1 MRASPQLRRGRPLRA
16 RQRGIAA
23 LEFSLTLTMLLLFIC
38 GVVGFGALF
47 WMQQQLAAAAAD
59 GARAAVYARFNGQA
73 DVPAAAC
80 LAAMGTF
87 SAGSAVLCSTTR
99 APCAWTGAG
108 GRQADCATVAMTYTT
123 QSWPLLETVRGLI
136 TALPGTNRNWI
147 PSRLYSQA
155 IVQISQG
162 TP

>member
-1 MRASPQLRRGRPLRA
+1 MRATMPHLPNMPPRK
-16 RQRGIAA
+16 RQRGLAA
-23 LEFSLTLTMLLLFIC
+23 LEFSLTLTLLLLFIC

-59 GARAAVYARFNGQA
+59 GARAAVYARYNGQA
-73 DVPAAAC
+73 DVPGAAC
-80 LAAMGTF
+80 LAAMGAF
-87 SAGSAVLCSTTR
+87 SASSSVLCSTTS
-99 APCAWTGAG
+99 APCAWTGSG
-108 GRQADCATVAMTYTT
+108 GKQASCATVAMTYTT

-155 IVQISQG
+155 VVQISQG

>member
-1 MRASPQLRRGRPLRA
+1 MRACVQLPAGQTSRK

-23 LEFSLTLTMLLLFIC
+23 LEFSLTLTLLLLFIC

-59 GARAAVYARFNGQA
+59 GARAAVYARFSGQA

-108 GRQADCATVAMTYTT
+108 GRPADCATVAMTYNT

-136 TALPGTNRNWI
+136 TALRGTNRNWI
-147 PSRLYSQA
+147 PNRLHSQA
-155 IVQISQG
+155 VVQISQG

>member
-1 MRASPQLRRGRPLRA
+1 MRAYPQIQGYRPLDK

-23 LEFSLTLTMLLLFIC
+23 LEFSLTLTLLLLFIC

-80 LAAMGTF
+80 LAAMGSF
-87 SAGSAVLCSTTR
+87 SAGSAVLCSATR

-108 GRQADCATVAMTYTT
+108 GGQADCATVAMTYNT

-136 TALPGTNRNWI
+136 TALPGTNQNWV
-147 PSRLYSQA
+147 PSRLHSQA
-155 IVQISQG
+155 VVQISQG

>member
-1 MRASPQLRRGRPLRA
+1 MRAYPQCPGDKTPRQ

-23 LEFSLTLTMLLLFIC
+23 LEFSLTLTLLLLFIC

-59 GARAAVYARFNGQA
+59 GARAAVYARSGGQA

-80 LAAMGTF
+80 LAAMGSF

-108 GRQADCATVAMTYTT
+108 GRLADCATVAMTYNT

-147 PSRLYSQA
+147 PSRLQSQA
-155 IVQISQG
+155 VVQISQG

>member
-1 MRASPQLRRGRPLRA
+1 MRAYPQRSEGKTPRQ

-23 LEFSLTLTMLLLFIC
+23 LEFSLTLTLLLLFIC

-80 LAAMGTF
+80 LAAMGSF

-108 GRQADCATVAMTYTT
+108 GRQADCATVAMTYNT

-136 TALPGTNRNWI
+136 TALPGTNRNWV
-147 PSRLYSQA
+147 PSRLHSQA
-155 IVQISQG
+155 VVQISQG

>member
-1 MRASPQLRRGRPLRA
+1 MRAPMPYRPNLPPRK

-23 LEFSLTLTMLLLFIC
+23 LEFSLTLTLLLLFIC

-59 GARAAVYARFNGQA
+59 GARAAVYARYNGQA

-80 LAAMGTF
+80 LAAMGAF
-87 SAGSAVLCSTTR
+87 SASSSVLCSATR
-99 APCAWTGAG
+99 GPCAWTGSG
-108 GRQADCATVAMTYTT
+108 GKQASCATVAMTYNT

-155 IVQISQG
+155 VVQISQG